1 MENLCK
7 DERYRNF
14 TKELEVLSKCYGV
27 ILDADVLV
35 VDALKDI
42 ENIEYDDDWQ
52 SGDLK
57 SKVKWKNKKN
67 LG

>member
-1 MENLCK
+1 MESLSK

-14 TKELEVLSKCYGV
+14 TKQLEVLSKCYGV

-35 VDALKDI
+35 VDVLNDI
-42 ENIEYDDDWQ
+42 KNIEYNNDWQ

-57 SKVKWKNKKN
+57 AKVKWKN
-67 LG
+67 